1 MQVTQTYSVGVC
13 RLIPESLREKEEGR
27 MVERADVGKSERKS
41 EGGKER
47 EIKKKKVGEW
57 WADKPDGEPKA
68 RR

>member
-1 MQVTQTYSVGVC
+1 
-13 RLIPESLREKEEGR
+13 LIPESLREKEEGR